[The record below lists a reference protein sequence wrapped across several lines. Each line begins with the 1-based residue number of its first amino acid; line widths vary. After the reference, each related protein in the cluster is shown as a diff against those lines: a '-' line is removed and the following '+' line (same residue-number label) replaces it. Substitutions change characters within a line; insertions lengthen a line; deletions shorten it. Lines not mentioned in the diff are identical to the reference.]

1 MIQFNS
7 IYINLLFDFFECAFI
22 AKHSCMK
29 QLNFNHLQYFYAVAR
44 EGSVTRAAEV
54 MHVTPQ
60 TVSGQLATFEEYIG
74 APLFERYGKR
84 LEPTALGQTT
94 LRYAEDIFNLGSELS
109 RTLAS
114 HDIGQVANFNVG
126 IVDAIPKVMV
136 FEMLNECFDIENRF
150 ILECHEGDLP
160 SLLADLSMNKLDLII
175 SDQPLPVGVSVRAVS
190 HYLGQSGV
198 TFFARKDQCEEYQAD
213 FPDSLHRAPFLMPGR
228 NSAQHQNL
236 ASWFVQASI
245 APKIVAEFE
254 DSALLK
260 FFGQTGRG
268 IFCVATAV
276 ERDVLE
282 QFDVAVIGR
291 TESVSDRYYG
301 ISPERK
307 IKHPAV
313 DAVLKTA
320 ENLLFD

>member
-1 MIQFNS
+1 
-7 IYINLLFDFFECAFI
+7 
-22 AKHSCMK
+22 MK
-29 QLNFNHLQYFYAVAR
+29 QLNFNHLQYFYAVAK

-74 APLFERYGKR
+74 APLFERQGKR
-84 LEPTALGQTT
+84 LEPNSLGQTA
-94 LRYAEDIFNLGSELS
+94 LRYADDIFNLGRELS

-114 HDIGQVANFNVG
+114 PDINNVANFNVG

-136 FEMLNECFDIENRF
+136 FEMLNDCFETDDSF
-150 ILECHEGDLP
+150 LLECHEGGMTE
-160 SLLADLSMNKLDLII
+160 LLADLSLNKLDLII
-175 SDQPLPVGVSVRAVS
+175 SDQPTPTGVSVKATS

-198 TFFARKDQCEEYQAD
+198 TFFARTDQREKYHGN
-213 FPDSLHRAPFLMPGR
+213 FPNSLHQAPFLMPGR
-228 NSAQHQNL
+228 NSAQYQNL
-236 ASWFVQASI
+236 VSWFVETKVS
-245 APKIVAEFE
+245 PKIVAEFD

-276 ERDVLE
+276 ERDVLA

-291 TESVSDRYYG
+291 TESISDRYYG
-301 ISPERK
+301 ICPERK
-307 IKHPAV
+307 VKHPAV
-313 DAVLKTA
+313 DIVLKSA
-320 ENLLFD
+320 QSLLFSE